1 LTQLEAQAW
10 QLPIVASQFC
20 GEVVTDG
27 VNGRVL
33 PQVTGMAIAEVIH
46 SLLKHPEQLQ
56 FFAQRSIQP
65 STFSLSSLSNHLQNL
80 NHVSLNTGA

>member
-33 PQVTGMAIAEVIH
+33 PQVTGMAIVQILQN
-46 SLLKHPEQLQ
+46 LLDDPDQLKRLSQ
-56 FFAQRSIQP
+56 GLVSEFN
-65 STFSLSSLSNHLQNL
+65 LSSLFQQLQNI
-80 NHVSLNTGA
+80 